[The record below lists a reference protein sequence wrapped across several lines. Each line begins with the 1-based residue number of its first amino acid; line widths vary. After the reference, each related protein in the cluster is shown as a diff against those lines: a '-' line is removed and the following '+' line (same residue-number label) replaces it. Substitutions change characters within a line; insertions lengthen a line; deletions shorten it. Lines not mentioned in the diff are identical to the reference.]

1 MLWTL
6 FVLVIGMFLGWNLPQ
21 PIYAQNIQDE
31 VVDWLKKKNFIK

>member
-31 VVDWLKKKNFIK
+31 VVYWLKKKNFIK